1 MCYRKFNTNR
11 SFTITASKQAK
22 SARYY
27 PVWLVLTKICGGRRI
42 LQKIDRI
49 IWSDHARADFI
60 RVLIIKLQILVSTV
74 QNWIRL
80 TIASRYF

>member
-27 PVWLVLTKICGGRRI
+27 PVWLVLTKICGRRGI
-42 LQKIDRI
+42 LQKPDRI
-49 IWSDHARADFI
+49 IWSDHARGYLI
-60 RVLIIKLQILVSTV
+60 QVLIIMSQILVSTV
-74 QNWIRL
+74 QNWIML
-80 TIASRYF
+80 TISSRYI